1 VGELTVV
8 EICAGAGGQ
17 ALGLEQA
24 GFSHSAAIEFTDCR
38 TCTCFLTWGFASRT
52 CVGRGSS
59 PPSAYAS
66 ASVPTYEQPIMRYEL
81 VHHQESAIPCLS

>member
-1 VGELTVV
+1 VGGELTVA

-24 GFSHSAAIEFTDCR
+24 GFSHAAAIEFTDCR
-38 TCTCFLTWGFASRT
+38 TCTCFLDLGFCFANMCGTWQF
-52 CVGRGSS
+52 

-66 ASVPTYEQPIMRYEL
+66 ARVPHLRGTIRRYEL
-81 VHHQESAIPCLS
+81 VHHQESAIRA